1 MFHRSL
7 IDKEETESLKEIVC
21 LILALLHLDGV
32 YLSKEEDEFVEK
44 ITQELESFLRKTSD
58 DANKVLLLPPLPSR
72 LRYLTHRTVETF
84 PHLDSFSVGEGAAR
98 RTAVCLA
105 GKRSHPT
112 PDERQACTEVLS
124 HWAERNGRERQT
136 EGSAAL
142 RDRPLRSQRLPPG
155 NSKTRKRPERTLYT
169 PRPYHQYHGD
179 QNREVRSHSE
189 REVTV
194 TEGKGAAREDMI
206 GCSTVTIAAAEEVGD
221 GPSGQA
227 VQDVIPQCA
236 TSSGNVAV
244 KEGGGSPIQPL
255 ESPSPFQKGRL
266 GEASAAEEPMAQ
278 QDPRLA
284 EERERWAAG
293 PGAGISCPAS
303 GCALEDV
310 MPLSEPVV
318 PEPGVQSLAQSPGS
332 EAPQQPSSANTVA
345 GLQHCQLP
353 QGMEDPVL
361 AEQDASGSCTDLLHV
376 GELTVREQGAAEV
389 AAEGDETACGS
400 SACPPDDTAELLRE
414 LSACMGE
421 ISITIEQPNCDYS
434 TCLPQKDHTACLELR
449 HIIEIYDFSPQL
461 TTEDLQQAFATFHD
475 KGFRI
480 KWVDSTHA
488 LGIFSCPG
496 SASEALSLSHSEL
509 KTCPLAQATKQ
520 SKLKVARSSEFL
532 QPVKERAQTSTVIA
546 KRLVFRALGL
556 RLSDCKEQREPR
568 FKNRGHRKVEP
579 DKEPEDGTVDTVDSA
594 VRE

>member
-1 MFHRSL
+1 M
-7 IDKEETESLKEIVC
+7 
-21 LILALLHLDGV
+21 
-32 YLSKEEDEFVEK
+32 
-44 ITQELESFLRKTSD
+44 
-58 DANKVLLLPPLPSR
+58 
-72 LRYLTHRTVETF
+72 
-84 PHLDSFSVGEGAAR
+84 
-98 RTAVCLA
+98 
-105 GKRSHPT
+105 
-112 PDERQACTEVLS
+112 
-124 HWAERNGRERQT
+124 
-136 EGSAAL
+136 
-142 RDRPLRSQRLPPG
+142 
-155 NSKTRKRPERTLYT
+155 
-169 PRPYHQYHGD
+169 
-179 QNREVRSHSE
+179 
-189 REVTV
+189 
-194 TEGKGAAREDMI
+194 EGKGAAREDMI
-206 GCSTVTIAAAEEVGD
+206 GCSTVTIAAAAEEVGD

-227 VQDVIPQCA
+227 VQDVITQCA

-244 KEGGGSPIQPL
+244 KEGGGLCTACPGFQPL

-266 GEASAAEEPMAQ
+266 GDGRLMAQ

-293 PGAGISCPAS
+293 QGAGISSPALGCP
-303 GCALEDV
+303 LEDV
-310 MPLSEPVV
+310 MPLSEPAV
-318 PEPGVQSLAQSPGS
+318 PEPGVQSLARSPGA
-332 EAPQQPSSANTVA
+332 EAPQQPSGANTAA

-353 QGMEDPVL
+353 QGMEDSVL
-361 AEQDASGSCTDLLHV
+361 AEQEASGSCTDVLHIK
-376 GELTVREQGAAEV
+376 ELTVREQGAAEV
-389 AAEGDETACGS
+389 DAEGDETACGS
-400 SACPPDDTAELLRE
+400 PDDTAELLRE

-421 ISITIEQPNCDYS
+421 INITIEQPNSDYS
-434 TCLPQKDHTACLELR
+434 TCLPQKDQTACLELR

-496 SASEALSLSHSEL
+496 SASEALSLSHSQL

-579 DKEPEDGTVDTVDSA
+579 DKEAEDGTVDTVDSA